1 MEKHL
6 ERIVSMLKGHAIE
19 AAAELLYGSVSAMVA
34 EDLEAILEAPDRSA
48 ALDAMIEASL
58 LGSEE
63 PDDLAAWTSY
73 AEIVRA
79 EVCQ

>member
-1 MEKHL
+1 
-6 ERIVSMLKGHAIE
+6 MLKGHAIE
-19 AAAELLYGSVSAMVA
+19 AAAEILYGSVAAMVA